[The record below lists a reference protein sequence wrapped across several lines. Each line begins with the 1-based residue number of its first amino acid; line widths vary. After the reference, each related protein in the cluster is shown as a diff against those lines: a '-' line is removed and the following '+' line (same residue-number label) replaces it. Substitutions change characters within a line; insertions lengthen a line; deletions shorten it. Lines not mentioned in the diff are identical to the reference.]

1 MLFFLDIKL
10 GGARSVKACQ
20 AQRVLKGM
28 NYVVSREIEK
38 EMGIKMGLA
47 STPCATL
54 CAEKLDLTTQR
65 TYTRGKLQLAIH
77 STDSTQRLT

>member
-28 NYVVSREIEK
+28 NYVVSREFEK
-38 EMGIKMGLA
+38 EMGIKMV
-47 STPCATL
+47 
-54 CAEKLDLTTQR
+54 
-65 TYTRGKLQLAIH
+65 
-77 STDSTQRLT
+77 